1 MTASAT
7 AAATALANPAAMSF
21 TFTEDFLPP
30 GGLIRLIAAI
40 LLPFSGAVA
49 AASCCFSNPPPVR
62 EVVRELGLLGLVK
75 WLISSDDDDD
85 EMGLAGPS
93 SFRDG
98 CCSSWV
104 VMGAPEGD
112 PAGDGTPDDGFE
124 VDPDVVSW
132 YRVAAA
138 VDGLLL
144 LLLLLLVV
152 VGVVDSDDNKHDD
165 DADADDVD
173 DDDDDD

>member
-1 MTASAT
+1 MVATVTASAT

-21 TFTEDFLPP
+21 TLTEEDFLPPP
-30 GGLIRLIAAI
+30 GGLIRLTAVAI
-40 LLPFSGAVA
+40 LLSGAVA
-49 AASCCFSNPPPVR
+49 TASCCFSNPPPV
-62 EVVRELGLLGLVK
+62 EAVVRELGLLGLVK
-75 WLISSDDDDD
+75 WLISSDDDGDED

-104 VMGAPEGD
+104 VMGD

-138 VDGLLL
+138 VDR

-165 DADADDVD
+165 DADADDVVD
-173 DDDDDD
+173 DDD